1 MSFNAIKIYKST
13 TYDNLDDFLI
23 IFRGEVIIVLYV
35 LHIKFLSSPN
45 LINYFCTYMWI
56 VSAQTF
62 WRVGGDA
69 YTHKSWVVQ
78 VSYILCDNISY
89 RNNSQIVFL
98 KVIIFNH
105 PSVPPFK
112 EVFYMLG
119 LYNFKTVPSAISIAI
134 QI

>member
-1 MSFNAIKIYKST
+1 MSFNKIKIYKSI

-23 IFRGEVIIVLYV
+23 IFRGAVVIVLYV

-69 YTHKSWVVQ
+69 YTHKSWVV
-78 VSYILCDNISY
+78 
-89 RNNSQIVFL
+89 
-98 KVIIFNH
+98 
-105 PSVPPFK
+105 
-112 EVFYMLG
+112 
-119 LYNFKTVPSAISIAI
+119 
-134 QI
+134 

>member
-69 YTHKSWVVQ
+69 YTHKSWVV
-78 VSYILCDNISY
+78 
-89 RNNSQIVFL
+89 
-98 KVIIFNH
+98 
-105 PSVPPFK
+105 
-112 EVFYMLG
+112 
-119 LYNFKTVPSAISIAI
+119 
-134 QI
+134 